1 MKLTTA
7 KEAVKHITS
16 NSRIYVQCAAATPTI
31 LINALTERAFELE
44 AIEMC
49 HLHTFGD
56 APYSDLK
63 YKDRFFT
70 NSFYIGANV
79 RHTISAGNGS
89 YTPIFLS
96 ELPLLFDRNILP
108 LDAVFIQ
115 VSPPDANGY
124 CSLGVSVEATRAA
137 IRSSK
142 LVLAQI
148 NTFMPKTYG
157 DALVHIDEID
167 FAVEHNE
174 PLVQTPAD
182 SIGAI
187 EHTIGE
193 YVASIIEDRSC
204 LQMGIGS
211 IPNAVLSNLIN
222 HKDLGIFTEMFSDGV
237 VDLVESGVVTCK
249 YNTINPGKIT
259 STFLQG
265 GQRLFDFVDANDF
278 LVMKEASFTNDANNI
293 RQNERMVSINSAI
306 EIDVTGQVCA
316 DSFGPKMY
324 SGVGGQIDYVRGAG
338 QSKGGKAII
347 AMPSVTAKGINK
359 IVPMLKQG
367 AGVVST
373 RANVQYIVTEYGIAD
388 LYAKNLKDRVKAM
401 IEIAHPMHR
410 ETIEKEYFE
419 LTK

>member
-16 NSRIYVQCAAATPTI
+16 NSRIYVQCAAATPS
-31 LINALTERAFELE
+31 LLMHALTERADELE
-44 AIEMC
+44 NIEMC
-49 HLHTFGD
+49 HLHTFGE
-56 APYSDLK
+56 APYADVK
-63 YKDRFFT
+63 YKDRFFV

-79 RHTISAGNGS
+79 RHTLSAGNGS
-89 YTPIFLS
+89 YTPVFLS
-96 ELPLLFDRNILP
+96 ELPLLFEKKILP
-108 LDAVFIQ
+108 LNAVFIQ
-115 VSPPDANGY
+115 VTPPDANGY

-137 IRSSK
+137 IRSSQ
-142 LVLAQI
+142 LVIAQI
-148 NTFMPKTYG
+148 NSFMPRTFG

-167 FAVEHNE
+167 FAVEHHT
-174 PLVQTPAD
+174 PLVETPAD
-182 SIGAI
+182 TIGEI
-187 EHTIGE
+187 EHTIGQ
-193 YVASIIEDRSC
+193 YAASLIEDKSC

-211 IPNAVLSNLIN
+211 IPNAVLSNLKN

-237 VDLVESGVVTCK
+237 VDLVEAGVVTCK
-249 YNTINPGKIT
+249 YNAINPGKIT

-265 GQRLFDFVDANDF
+265 AQRLFDFVNNNDF
-278 LVMKEASFTNDANNI
+278 LVMKEASFTNDVFNI

-347 AMPSVTAKGINK
+347 AMPSVTTKGINK

-388 LYAKNLKDRVKAM
+388 LYGKSIKDRVKAM
-401 IEIAHPMHR
+401 IDIAHPMHR
-410 ETIEKEYFE
+410 EAIEKEYFE
-419 LTK
+419 ITR